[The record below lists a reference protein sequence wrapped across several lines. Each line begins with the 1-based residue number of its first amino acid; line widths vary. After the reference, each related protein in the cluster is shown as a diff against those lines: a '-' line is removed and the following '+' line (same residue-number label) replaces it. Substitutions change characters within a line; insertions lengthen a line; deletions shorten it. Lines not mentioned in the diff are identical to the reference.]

1 LNAEPNDDT
10 ENQGPPD
17 PRRNARLVGQ
27 QAAENVLAEGYQS
40 GRLAHAW
47 LLTGPKGIGKATL
60 AYRFARFVL
69 AGGGQAADEG
79 PGLFGEEALPAATP
93 AGASPLELAPENPVF
108 QRVAAA
114 GHSDLM
120 TVERGIGSTGK
131 PRSEI
136 VVGDV
141 REVNRFLNLTAGEG
155 GWRVVIIDSADEMN
169 VNAANALLKV
179 LEEPP
184 PRALLLLVCHNPGRM
199 LPTIRSRC
207 RKLRLDDL
215 TDETVAE
222 LLADYCPELDA
233 DARREVA
240 ALADGSIGRAIDLAE
255 ADGWELQRRIMQ
267 FLNAMPNPDFAEL
280 QEFGAGMAK
289 ADALARFET
298 LGELL
303 RRTLARLIRH
313 AGGAGDAGN
322 VQESEVFGRLA
333 GASGLDRWLQV
344 WEKTDDLLSRTGRIN
359 LDRKQVIL
367 NIFLEISQAAR
378 GA

>member
-1 LNAEPNDDT
+1 MNANPNDDT
-10 ENQGPPD
+10 EYQGPPD
-17 PRRNARLVGQ
+17 PRRNAGLVGQ
-27 QAAENVLAEGYQS
+27 QAAETLLADGFHS

-69 AGGGQAADEG
+69 AHGGAAVDEG
-79 PGLFGEEALPAATP
+79 PGLFGEAELPAVAP
-93 AGASPLELAPENPVF
+93 AGESPLYLAPDNPVF

-114 GHSDLM
+114 GHSDMM

-141 REVNRFLNLTAGEG
+141 REVTRFLNLTAGEG
-155 GWRVVIIDSADEMN
+155 GWRVVVIDCADDMN

-215 TDETVAE
+215 TDETIAG
-222 LLADYCPELDA
+222 LLAEYCPELEPDV
-233 DARREVA
+233 RQEVA
-240 ALADGSIGRAIDLAE
+240 ALADGSIGRAIELAE
-255 ADGWELQRRIMQ
+255 ADGWQLQRRIMD
-267 FLNAMPNPDFAEL
+267 FLAAMPDPDFGEL
-280 QEFGAGMAK
+280 QEFGAGLAK
-289 ADALARFET
+289 ADALGRFET

-322 VQESEVFGRLA
+322 ARESEVFGRLA

-344 WEKTDDLLSRTGRIN
+344 WEKTDDLLTRTGRIN

>member
-1 LNAEPNDDT
+1 LNADLNDDI
-10 ENQGPPD
+10 ENPGPPD

-27 QAAENVLAEGYQS
+27 QAAEAVLAEGYHS

-69 AGGGQAADEG
+69 AGGGAAAEDG
-79 PGLFGEEALPAATP
+79 PGLFGEEALPAVTP
-93 AGASPLELAPENPVF
+93 DGASPLELAPENPVF

-155 GWRVVIIDSADEMN
+155 GWRVVIIDSADDMN

-215 TDETVAE
+215 TDDTVAG
-222 LLADYCPELDA
+222 LLAEYCPDLEP
-233 DARREVA
+233 DARMEVA
-240 ALADGSIGRAIDLAE
+240 ALADGSIGRAIELAE
-255 ADGWELQRRIMQ
+255 VDGWELQRRIMQ
-267 FLNAMPNPDFAEL
+267 FLTAMPTPDFAEL
-280 QEFGAGMAK
+280 QEFGASMAK

-298 LGELL
+298 VSELL

-322 VQESEVFGRLA
+322 TQESEVFGRLA
-333 GASGLDRWLQV
+333 NAGGLDRWLQV